1 MRVMRTIVT
10 AVFLAMAM
18 TGCAYTHT
26 LPPAELVVQNVVEA
40 PGVSKERIFEKS
52 KVWFARTFR
61 QSMSGWVE
69 QNSRRTVLQYE
80 HKESGV
86 LIANGAILYPHEG
99 FTSESYKTGWE
110 VRFTLEVEAKDG
122 KARVTFNRLAMFV
135 PSIIC
140 GYYSLRTSS
149 YERPLYDEE
158 FEKAKPQFLDLA
170 DQFGAFLKS
179 PEEKW

>member
-1 MRVMRTIVT
+1 MKTIVT
-10 AVFLAMAM
+10 AVFLALAIS
-18 TGCAYTHT
+18 GCAYTQT
-26 LPPAELVVQNVVEA
+26 LPPTESVVQKVVEA

-52 KVWFARTFR
+52 GEWFARTFR

-69 QNSRRTVLQYE
+69 QNSRRTVIQYE
-80 HKESGV
+80 NRENGV

-110 VRFTLEVEAKDG
+110 VRFTLEVDARDNKAK
-122 KARVTFNRLAMFV
+122 VTFNRLTMFV

-140 GYYSLRTSS
+140 GYYSYATSS
-149 YERPLYDEE
+149 YERPLYDDE
-158 FEKAKPQFLDLA
+158 FEKVKPAFLAAA
-170 DQFGAFLKS
+170 DQFGAYLTA